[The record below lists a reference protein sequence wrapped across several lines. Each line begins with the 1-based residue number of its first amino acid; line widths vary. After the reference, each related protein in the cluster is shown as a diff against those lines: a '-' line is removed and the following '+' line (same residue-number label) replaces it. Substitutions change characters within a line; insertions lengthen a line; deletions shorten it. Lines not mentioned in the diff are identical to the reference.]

1 MNKIKNS
8 IRFGLLIASLC
19 CGFLLTSCVI
29 EPQMFGVP
37 QSQWNQLSEEQQQEV
52 IRGYNEKQRIDATN
66 EPINR
71 AIGAHLPEGA
81 CQLLNLISSST
92 DLRFFDSSSATKI
105 INHQF

>member
-71 AIGAHLPEGA
+71 AIGAA
-81 CQLLNLISSST
+81 AVVITQDRNLRHPPHHGI
-92 DLRFFDSSSATKI
+92 R
-105 INHQF
+105 